1 MSEQESIFPPSLG
14 EPGSE
19 VVYYPSPLTQG
30 LAAAAAAVPAAVK
43 DEQISFTVSVPP
55 ASLPHIF
62 AHRQW
67 RAGMILAD
75 LLASTSFSSPTGGGG
90 FMGRLIRDKTVLEL
104 GCGTALPA
112 LVAAHPQLGQAAF
125 VLATDYNEDGLIV
138 ALKRNVARNADTT
151 SRTTTTMTAAVAA
164 GGAPSGTSLKAAG
177 YTWGTSP
184 DDIFDLIPR
193 SVLTQRIDAQ
203 KAPRSAAT
211 ALAASRFDTILLADT
226 LWDLLSHS
234 DLAKSL
240 SQTLAQTAGARVIVV
255 AGLHTGRERLS
266 EFVHKAARVGLCV
279 CPLDDWDG
287 STTASASSSSA
298 SASSFSGSKS
308 LWTELELIR
317 EEELEGKLAR
327 RSRDDVEAEAWTE
340 HVLEFELAREEHED
354 DDDTTAAAAAAAAD
368 GNDQQHGSRAQL
380 AADDDA
386 AYPLRIESRGP
397 RLTGRQRRFVSRESW
412 RPEEAK
418 ERGGIKLRN
427 RWMTVWTL
435 RWETASALSLT

>member
-1 MSEQESIFPPSLG
+1 MSGEEPIFPPSLG

-19 VVYYPSPLTQG
+19 VVYYPSPLTPR
-30 LAAAAAAVPAAVK
+30 LAAAAAVPAAVEN
-43 DEQISFTVSVPP
+43 EQISFTVSVPP

-75 LLASTSFSSPTGGGG
+75 LLASTSFSSPTAGGGG

-125 VLATDYNEDGLIV
+125 VLATDYNEDELIL
-138 ALKRNVARNADTT
+138 ALKHNVARNADTT
-151 SRTTTTMTAAVAA
+151 SRPTTTTTAAVAA
-164 GGAPSGTSLKAAG
+164 GGAASGSSLKAAG

-184 DDIFDLIPR
+184 DDIFDLMPR
-193 SVLTQRIDAQ
+193 SVLTQRMDDAQ

-255 AGLHTGRERLS
+255 AGLHTGRERIS

-279 CPLDDWDG
+279 CPLDDCDG
-287 STTASASSSSA
+287 STTASASASSA

-354 DDDTTAAAAAAAAD
+354 DDDDTAAAAADD

-380 AADDDA
+380 ASDDDA

-397 RLTGRQRRFVSRESW
+397 RLTGRRRRFVSRERW

-435 RWETASALSLT
+435 RWEERRLFP